1 MELVENKKE
10 DSKPARTVEAIQNE
24 YTQLCVRAGH
34 TQYQIAQLQKDLE
47 LMNRS
52 LRDLNLEAATVQAKN
67 LAADA
72 AKKAEEAKAAAE
84 KEAK

>member
-10 DSKPARTVEAIQNE
+10 EAKPARTVEQIQNE
-24 YTQLCVRAGH
+24 YTQQCVRAGH